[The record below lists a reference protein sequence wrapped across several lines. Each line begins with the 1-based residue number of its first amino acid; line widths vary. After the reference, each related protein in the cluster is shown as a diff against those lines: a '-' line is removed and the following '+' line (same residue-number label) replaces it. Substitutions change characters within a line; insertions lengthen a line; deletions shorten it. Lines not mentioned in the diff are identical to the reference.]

1 MKKIV
6 WSLLLCGSFY
16 CTELIN
22 PILDEITIDK
32 QSKEEVQ
39 TGPRKMDDDLKEGL
53 TYFAGLM
60 NGIFQI
66 VDGKENSER
75 STIVNGVNQFIGNLL
90 NILMIGQTRNGLKTI
105 NNEEELQK
113 LLLWALRIIE
123 KETHQ
128 II

>member
-6 WSLLLCGSFY
+6 LTLLLCGSFSF
-16 CTELIN
+16 TESIN
-22 PILDEITIDK
+22 PVLDEITIDEES
-32 QSKEEVQ
+32 SKEVQ
-39 TGPRKMDDDLKEGL
+39 TVIRKMDDDLKEGL
-53 TYFAGLM
+53 ACFAGLM

-75 STIVNGVNQFIGNLL
+75 STIVHGVNQFIASLVD
-90 NILMIGQTRNGLKTI
+90 ILMIGQKRNGLKTI
-105 NNEEELQK
+105 NNKEELQK

-128 II
+128 N